1 MIDQLE
7 DVEHRSTQ
15 SPQPVSNQDVVKQ
28 EKAKLSQYIKEKPAQ
43 SVLIGLG
50 VGIGTGLILGTIFRG
65 SSKYLSH
72 DEVLTEKIGNHVKN
86 SLREIAPASLMKH
99 FRS

>member
-7 DVEHRSTQ
+7 DVEHRTTQ
-15 SPQPVSNQDVVKQ
+15 PPQPDSSQNVAEQGKV
-28 EKAKLSQYIKEKPAQ
+28 KLSQYIKEKPVQ
-43 SVLIGLG
+43 SVFIGLG
-50 VGIGTGLILGTIFRG
+50 VGIGTGLVLGTVLRG
-65 SSKYLSH
+65 SARYLSH